1 MPGLVGGTDVSLQ
14 FWKYERHNCAICT
27 FLTLTEVLLTA
38 NGLTWD
44 PHGMLGTVFAD
55 RAAMKDGPTSTALR
69 NCQTLCLSVYGYNVD
84 QSDKLDGC
92 WFLPMIFHGDM
103 AQWLGRKAGV
113 IAPFSCVRVK
123 RGQVPVLPL
132 LGGSSDSGP
141 ALVRNEVTV
150 LQVLSD
156 QDDTV
161 VSVFREFLPLVVGTL
176 PLLVHVEIRQKLK
189 PGLSEVPQAIRCD
202 VLRLDDKYAK
212 VEKTVEYVF
221 AGAACHGALHFN
233 AIVVTAD
240 GVSWD
245 YDCLKND
252 GCLKVRSEADTVKSA
267 AGYTFS
273 YAVYR
278 LSSEVD
284 VSLAKVGSSAYAVP
298 CSTPKPGRAA
308 GPCLSARKDK
318 PGPGLGKLASQRNLS
333 FLRDVTGDCG
343 YKRLKAA
350 SYDGDL
356 ASLKKD
362 AFDLAARV
370 LYFQTLTGHPVH
382 GPGRATMFYH
392 KYAGKGTG
400 SASVAPVSPVAKEL
414 RYIEIHDRMLEF
426 AMRGTLQDSI
436 SLGVAEIA
444 ASGYLIENVDCK
456 ETRCKGPINYEKMT
470 RWSLVQGE
478 ESYRRDRSELGW
490 VRELQEASS
499 GNATYSWPVEG
510 MVDREP
516 HPEGLCHVDT
526 HARLDEGFVVV
537 IILLTPHGG
546 KRPGRPIVSS
556 LNVCY
561 QGHLI
566 FILFLAC
573 FCLHCSFHRFRAFEG
588 LAARLRGAY

>member
-1 MPGLVGGTDVSLQ
+1 
-14 FWKYERHNCAICT
+14 
-27 FLTLTEVLLTA
+27 
-38 NGLTWD
+38 
-44 PHGMLGTVFAD
+44 
-55 RAAMKDGPTSTALR
+55 
-69 NCQTLCLSVYGYNVD
+69 
-84 QSDKLDGC
+84 
-92 WFLPMIFHGDM
+92 
-103 AQWLGRKAGV
+103 
-113 IAPFSCVRVK
+113 
-123 RGQVPVLPL
+123 
-132 LGGSSDSGP
+132 
-141 ALVRNEVTV
+141 
-150 LQVLSD
+150 
-156 QDDTV
+156 
-161 VSVFREFLPLVVGTL
+161 
-176 PLLVHVEIRQKLK
+176 
-189 PGLSEVPQAIRCD
+189 
-202 VLRLDDKYAK
+202 
-212 VEKTVEYVF
+212 
-221 AGAACHGALHFN
+221 
-233 AIVVTAD
+233 
-240 GVSWD
+240 
-245 YDCLKND
+245 
-252 GCLKVRSEADTVKSA
+252 VRSEADTVKSA

-273 YAVYR
+273 CAVYR

-284 VSLAKVGSSAYAVP
+284 VSLAKVGSSACAVP

-318 PGPGLGKLASQRNLS
+318 PGPGLGKLASQRNLA

-400 SASVAPVSPVAKEL
+400 SASVAPVSPVAKEQ
-414 RYIEIHDRMLEF
+414 RCMEIHDRMLEF
-426 AMRGTLQDSI
+426 AMRGPLQDSI
-436 SLGVAEIA
+436 NLGVAEIA
-444 ASGYLIENVDCK
+444 ASGYLIENVECK